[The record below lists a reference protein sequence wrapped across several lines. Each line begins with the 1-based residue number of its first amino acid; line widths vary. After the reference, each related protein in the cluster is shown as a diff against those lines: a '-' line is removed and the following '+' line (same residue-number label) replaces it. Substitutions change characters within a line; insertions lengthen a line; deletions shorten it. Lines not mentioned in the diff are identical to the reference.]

1 MRKLIVSL
9 IMIVVLAS
17 GVLGS
22 IAAPISAAGSK
33 NAIEVLL
40 NARKM
45 SFPDAQPFQDGQGS
59 VMVPIRFVSEA
70 MGAKVGWNKVAGT
83 MVVDLKNSDH
93 TVQMTVG
100 QAAATVDGASK
111 SYGTK
116 IILNQNRTFVPLR
129 LVSEGLGQ
137 TVEWDKVSRWV
148 WIGKKDAP
156 TLEEIGIKPVDV
168 APYKKWFTK
177 KPYLLKNLYDED
189 YHEALIFKITD
200 LPTAFVRDVY
210 SIEQYVDPK
219 TKMTYIKI
227 RAKTTSTAGNM
238 FYLTDKN
245 DVRFRY
251 PVSGMTITHGDGT
264 KTCYYGILSSSDG
277 TLDGIKDYKKLK
289 LQDVQFIGFPGVN
302 EKYLTLM
309 RNPWKGN

>member
-40 NARKM
+40 DARKM

-59 VMVPIRFVSEA
+59 VMLPIRFVSEA
-70 MGAKVGWNKVAGT
+70 LGAKVGWNKVAGT
-83 MVVDLKNSDH
+83 MVVDLKNGDH

-100 QAAATVDGASK
+100 QAMATVDGASK

-148 WIGKKDAP
+148 WIGRKDAP

-177 KPYLLKNLYDED
+177 KPYLLKNQYEKE
-189 YHEALIFKITD
+189 YKEALVFKISD
-200 LPTAFVRDVY
+200 LPTSLLKEVY
-210 SIEQYVDPK
+210 SVEEYLDSK
-219 TKMTYIKI
+219 TKNTYIKI
-227 RAKTTSTAGNM
+227 RAKTKSGAGNIY
-238 FYLTDKN
+238 YLTDKN
-245 DVRFRY
+245 DVRFRN
-251 PVSGMTITHGDGT
+251 PIPDMTINHGDGT
-264 KTCYYGILSSSDG
+264 KTCFYKVWSAADG
-277 TLDGIKDYKKLK
+277 TLDGIKDYKNLKLK
-289 LQDVQFIGFPGVN
+289 DVQFIGFRGGSDD
-302 EKYLTLM
+302 YLTLM
-309 RNPWKGN
+309 VNPWKGN